1 MANDKDKKKNQEI
14 DGVDKTRI
22 GAAGTPKPKRGDGV
36 ADLIAKQLNKDIK
49 DSDAAKKKNIKYSKP
64 KDGGYD
70 PYHDRANN
78 PMDHHGY
85 YYGVGASGR
94 TSGKPVR
101 RRVRTGSQYELAD
114 VTASKGLS
122 QLASERMLS
131 GQSMGKSVQGALGER
146 IGAVGTHIKRAFDPM
161 MLLSKIPGIGKFAAT
176 AYGMSNKRKKEDIT
190 YATGYHVPEME
201 HEHHGHAA
209 EPHAKTP
216 SNLSNFK
223 SRSTA
228 TKTGGDSLEMISL
241 LKIIAKN
248 TMATI
253 GMARDTNVARQNI
266 SKLVNLA
273 GGKAVGKA
281 DAHLLKEKELHE
293 KTNVQ
298 TAKELHETSNSSDK
312 IHEKTNVQT
321 AKELHETSNSSDKI
335 HEKTA
340 TSIDNNS
347 TSLLKIIAKNTMAT
361 IGMARDT
368 NVSRQNIMKLV
379 SLKGGKATNKADIH
393 MLKEHELSEK
403 TNVQVSET
411 MPSVAK
417 LPKAGGKNQSPSGI
431 LEQIYELLS
440 KRFDKEDKDK
450 EIDHNFDEERDEKK
464 LKEQEKL
471 ISAISQGKKIPD
483 KETAQPE
490 KEKKQGM
497 FSKLKEGASGM
508 SGVGKTLLAMA
519 ASLWIVSKAL
529 KNFADVSWGDVL
541 KGVVAMGALVLVSNR
556 IKKGESWKPLLALGA
571 ALWLTSEGLENFSKI
586 SFLDVAEGVATMYA
600 LVKIAD
606 KMGKS
611 KPWKPLLA
619 LGAALWLTSEGLKN
633 FSKVSFM
640 DVIEGIGV
648 IATLAATT
656 KLMGKSQPWKPLLAL
671 GASLWLVS
679 EALEN
684 FGKISFGEIATGIA
698 TLTALALT
706 TKLIGKS
713 TPWKPLLA
721 LGASLWLVS
730 EALENFGQITW
741 GEITKG
747 LVTLTALALTT
758 KLIDKVASWKP
769 LLALGASLWLVSE
782 ALDNFGKISWG
793 DIIKGTAAL
802 AGLAVVTKLIDETVG
817 MKGVLVLGA
826 MAASLW
832 VLSKALQNF
841 SEIKWADLGK
851 AAVSLGVLTAAMFG
865 LSMLAPELILGSAAL
880 AVMGGALWIFGK
892 AMKAVVEP
900 LDMFTTDIERLGK
913 VDGMNLLKVAAGL
926 GALSAAMIAF
936 GAATAIAGLENLVG
950 NLLSIGQD
958 SPVDQLEKI
967 GKAGPGILAA
977 ANGMEKL
984 AKAMKAFGNI
994 KVDDLSKLMDVVNDF
1009 PWIKATL
1016 FAAAGGVFTATTSNA
1031 TMTGGDA
1038 SKMQQQQTTASPAS
1052 PTPSNIGARAAS
1064 ASNENRDLTGPAS
1077 NASGG
1082 NTIINAP
1089 KTTNI
1094 NGGGGKSSGGQ
1105 TYTPVRNDDSVL
1117 ARVQYQNVRPV

>member
-1 MANDKDKKKNQEI
+1 MADDKDKKKNQEI

-201 HEHHGHAA
+201 HEHLGHAA

-216 SNLSNFK
+216 SNRSNFK

-298 TAKELHETSNSSDK
+298 TAKELHQTNNSSDK
-312 IHEKTNVQT
+312 LHEKTNVQT
-321 AKELHETSNSSDKI
+321 AKELHQTNNSSDKL

-340 TSIDNNS
+340 TTIDNS
-347 TSLLKIIAKNTMAT
+347 SSSLLKIIAKNTMAT

-571 ALWLTSEGLENFSKI
+571 ALWLTSEALENFS
-586 SFLDVAEGVATMYA
+586 E
-600 LVKIAD
+600 
-606 KMGKS
+606 
-611 KPWKPLLA
+611 
-619 LGAALWLTSEGLKN
+619 
-633 FSKVSFM
+633 VSWF
-640 DVIEGIGV
+640 DVIKGV
-648 IATLAATT
+648 GTMAALAATT
-656 KLMGKSQPWKPLLAL
+656 KLMGRSQPWKPLLAL

-698 TLTALALT
+698 TLAALALT

-782 ALDNFGKISWG
+782 ALENFGKISWG

-865 LSMLAPELILGSAAL
+865 LSMLAPELLIGSAAL

-913 VDGMNLLKVAAGL
+913 VDGIKLLKVAAGL
-926 GALSAAMIAF
+926 TALSAAMMLF
-936 GAATAIAGLENLVG
+936 GASQMVTGLENLVT
-950 NLLSIGQD
+950 NFLSLGQD

-984 AKAMKAFGNI
+984 AKAMKAFGDV
-994 KVDDLSKLMDVVNDF
+994 KVDSLSKVMDVVKDF
-1009 PWIKATL
+1009 PWLKATIY
-1016 FAAAGGVFTATTSNA
+1016 AAAGGVFTATTKDA
-1031 TMTGGDA
+1031 TIVGGDG
-1038 SKMQQQQTTASPAS
+1038 SKIQQQTTASPAS